1 MRMRSVVL
9 LTTTLCGFAWGQT
22 YTISTIAGGGGNTLP
37 VDIPGTSANFGFPAR
52 GPTNVAADQ
61 AGNLFFAYQNAVLRL
76 DATTGILTLAAGN
89 GTAGFSGDN
98 GPATSAQLNNP
109 TGVAVDSAGN
119 FYIADSG
126 NNRIRKVANGVIAT
140 VAGNGTQDF
149 GGDNGP
155 ATNAQLNLPAGVA
168 VDSAGN
174 LYVADWGNNRV
185 RKVSNGVIATVAG
198 NGFKGFVGDNGPA
211 TSAVLDQP
219 YDIAVD
225 SAGNL
230 YISDPDNQR
239 IRKVANGVITTV
251 AGNGM
256 FGFGGDNGP
265 ATAAW
270 LYDPGGVAV
279 DSAGNLY
286 IADSRNYRVR
296 KVSNGVITTVAG
308 IGTYHG
314 VPGFRGDTGP
324 ATSAELYT
332 PGAVAVDAA
341 GNLYIADPGTQRIRK
356 VANGVITTVAGN
368 GTSTFSGD
376 NGPATSAQLEFLSG
390 VALDSA
396 GALYFADAQYND
408 RVRKVVN
415 GVITTVAGNGVLG
428 LSGDNG
434 PAINAQLG
442 QPEGVAVDS
451 AGNLYIADYLNN
463 RIRKV
468 ANGVITT
475 VAGIGTYYGAS
486 GFSGDGG
493 PATSAQLNQ
502 PEAVAADFAGNLY
515 IADTRNNRIRKVS
528 NGAITTV
535 AGNGTAGFSG
545 DNGPATSAQLNYP
558 GGVAVDS
565 AGNLYIVD
573 ECRIRKVANGVIT
586 TVAGNGTPG
595 FSGDGGPATSA
606 QIIPYSVAVDSA
618 GNLYIADYYRIR
630 KVTNGVITTIA
641 GNEMQGL
648 NGDNIPATSAQ
659 MSPTG
664 VAVDAAGNVYI
675 ADAFRIRILT
685 PVGAPSCTYSASPA
699 SLQAP
704 ASGGIVTVGIQ
715 TAGWCPWAVN
725 GLPSWITV
733 SSASSGPA
741 SATVALLVSPNSGA
755 PLSATVL
762 VAGVP
767 VTITQPAT
775 AAAPLPPI
783 RAVVNAA
790 SYISGPISPGE
801 MVTLFGAGIGPATAA
816 YAIVD
821 PSTGK
826 LAITIGGV
834 QVLFNGIPAPM
845 IYAGSTQISA
855 VVPYEMANVANP
867 SVWIENAG
875 RASIAYPLS
884 LGASAMALFAQN
896 SSGSGPGAIL
906 NQDNS
911 LNGPGNPAAKGSIV
925 QVFMTGEGQTYPQGI
940 TGKITGVT
948 LPPPQVT
955 PAPVLPITVGI
966 DFQPTVLTYA
976 GEAPGMVAGLMQLN
990 VQIPADVPSGALEI
1004 TLWIG
1009 ANVSPQSG
1017 ITVTVQ

>member
-9 LTTTLCGFAWGQT
+9 LATILCGSAWGQS
-22 YTISTIAGGGGNTLP
+22 YTISTIAGGGGNALP
-37 VDIPGTSANFGFPAR
+37 VDMPGTSANFGFPASA
-52 GPTNVAADQ
+52 PTNVAADQ

-119 FYIADSG
+119 LYIADSG

-219 YDIAVD
+219 YSI
-225 SAGNL
+225 
-230 YISDPDNQR
+230 
-239 IRKVANGVITTV
+239 
-251 AGNGM
+251 
-256 FGFGGDNGP
+256 
-265 ATAAW
+265 
-270 LYDPGGVAV
+270 AV

-286 IADSRNYRVR
+286 IADSTNHRIR

-308 IGTYHG
+308 NGTFGFSGDNGPAAMAWLYNPDG
-314 VPGFRGDTGP
+314 VAVDSAGDLYIADTSNYRIRKVSNGVITTVAGNGTMGFSGDTGP

-376 NGPATSAQLEFLSG
+376 NGPATSAQLEFLFG
-390 VALDSA
+390 VAVDSA
-396 GALYFADAQYND
+396 GALYFADSQYND
-408 RVRKVVN
+408 RVRKVSN
-415 GVITTVAGNGVLG
+415 GVITTVAGNGALG

-451 AGNLYIADYLNN
+451 AGNLYIADLLNN
-463 RIRKV
+463 RVRKV
-468 ANGVITT
+468 SNGVVTT
-475 VAGIGTYYGAS
+475 VAGNGTYYGTS
-486 GFSGDGG
+486 GFSGDDG
-493 PATSAQLNQ
+493 PAISAQLNR
-502 PEAVAADFAGNLY
+502 PYGVAVDSAGDLY
-515 IADTRNNRIRKVS
+515 IADTGNHRIRKVS
-528 NGAITTV
+528 DGVITTV

-545 DNGPATSAQLNYP
+545 DNGAATSAQLNFP
-558 GGVAVDS
+558 EG
-565 AGNLYIVD
+565 
-573 ECRIRKVANGVIT
+573 
-586 TVAGNGTPG
+586 
-595 FSGDGGPATSA
+595 
-606 QIIPYSVAVDSA
+606 VAVDSA
-618 GNLYIADYYRIR
+618 GNLYIADRGNNRIR
-630 KVTNGVITTIA
+630 KVTNGVITTVAGNGTFGFSGDNGPATSAELILPSALAVDSAGNLYIVDWVRIRKVTNDVITTIA
-641 GNEMQGL
+641 GNGLQGF

-659 MSPTG
+659 ISPNG

-675 ADAFRIRILT
+675 ADGFRVRILT
-685 PVGAPSCTYSASPA
+685 LAGSPSCTYSASPA

-715 TAGWCPWAVN
+715 TAGWCPWAVS

-733 SSASSGPA
+733 SSASSGRA

-762 VAGVP
+762 IAGVP

-790 SYISGPISPGE
+790 SFISGPISPGE
-801 MVTLFGAGIGPATAA
+801 MVTLFGAGMGPATAA

-826 LAITIGGV
+826 LATTIGGV

-845 IYAGSTQISA
+845 IYASSKQISA
-855 VVPYEMANVANP
+855 VAPYEMANVANP
-867 SVWIENAG
+867 SVWIEYAG
-875 RASIAYPLS
+875 RASVAYPLS
-884 LGASAMALFAQN
+884 LGASAPALFAQN
-896 SSGSGPGAIL
+896 ASGSGPGAIL

-911 LNGPGNPAAKGSIV
+911 LNGPDHPAAKGSIV
-925 QVFMTGEGQTYPQGI
+925 QMFLTGEGQTYPQGV
-940 TGKITGVT
+940 TGKITTVT

-955 PAPVLPITVGI
+955 PAPALPITVGI
-966 DFQPTVLTYA
+966 GVDPVLPTYA
-976 GEAPGMVAGLMQLN
+976 GEAPGMVAGVMQLN
-990 VQIPADVPSGALEI
+990 VQIPPYAPSGALKI
-1004 TLWIG
+1004 TLWNG

-1017 ITVTVQ
+1017 ITVSVQ